1 MSPIMT
7 NYIKA
12 LLEKA
17 EHDVISAQRLLEI
30 EPIILDNACFHC
42 QQAIEK
48 YLKAYLIYNGVEVER
63 THDIIFVLS
72 ECADFDP
79 IFSEIDPLD
88 INAYAV
94 TGRYPH
100 SALMPEIEG
109 AQQYYQLALQISN
122 MVLARMKFV

>member
-1 MSPIMT
+1 MSPIVT

-12 LLEKA
+12 WLEKA

-63 THDIIFVLS
+63 THDIIFLLS
-72 ECADFDP
+72 QCADFDQ
-79 IFSEIDPLD
+79 IFREIDPLN
-88 INAYAV
+88 INVYAV
-94 TGRYPH
+94 KGRYPH
-100 SALMPEIEG
+100 NAIMPELEE
-109 AQQYYQLALQISN
+109 AQQYYQLALQVREL
-122 MVLARMKFV
+122 VLDRLILN